1 MTPEQKAALINA
13 QTLLAN
19 AELMGMVAENQ
30 KRMSNRESLAYGE
43 SEFKSFGKKWDPII
57 GYNAI
62 LEIFHDRPS
71 IDLSARVI

>member
-43 SEFKSFGKKWDPII
+43 DSFSEFYKKWDSII

-62 LEIFHDRPS
+62 LEIFHDQT
-71 IDLSARVI
+71 L